1 MAVKMIVGLQYGD
14 EGKGRAVHYEAKNAS
29 IVIRATGGS
38 NAGHTVV
45 ANGKKYAMH
54 LLPSAIIRPEVLS
67 VVGPGVVADLKV
79 LVEEIQQMRA
89 AGIKVERDNFVVSER
104 THITF
109 PHHKQLDRLYE
120 MLKTEKVGTTGR
132 GVGTTYE
139 EKARRTNL
147 RMHDL
152 FLEPSELKNKIAENL
167 KVYNVL
173 VAEANKQIEKGIY
186 EEEKFPL
193 ITAEEEY
200 DYCMQYKEIVKEFIT
215 DIHPILDQAIEK
227 DELIIIEG
235 AQSFWL
241 DNDHG
246 DYPMTT
252 SSNPNA
258 SGTAS
263 GAGIGPTLINEVIG
277 VIKAYTSR
285 VGNGPFVT
293 EQKNEIG
300 DSIREWGH
308 EYGTTTGRPRRT
320 GWLDLVMVKH
330 TKNTSGLTSLCVNHL
345 DTIGKLDKIN
355 VCVGYQYKGQ
365 TIKHVPIDKEN
376 CEPIYQELKG
386 GWNTEGATTFEE
398 LPKEAQDYIRF
409 IEDYTGVPVKYIGV
423 GADEKRTIIK

>member
-14 EGKGRAVHYEAKNAS
+14 EGKGRAVHYEAKDAS

-67 VVGPGVVADLKV
+67 IIGPGVVADLKI
-79 LVEEIQQMRA
+79 LVEEIQQMRE
-89 AGIKVERDNFVVSER
+89 AGVKVERDNFVVSER

-152 FLEPSELKNKIAENL
+152 FLEPSELKSKIAENL

-173 VAEANKQIEKGIY
+173 VAEANKQIEQGIY
-186 EEEKFPL
+186 VEEKFPL
-193 ITAEEEY
+193 ITVEEEY
-200 DYCMQYKEIVKEFIT
+200 DYCMQYKEIVKDFIA
-215 DIHPILDQAIEK
+215 DIHPILDEAIEK

-263 GAGIGPTLINEVIG
+263 GAGIGPTLVNEVIG

-293 EQKNEIG
+293 EQNNETG
-300 DSIREWGH
+300 DLIREWGH

-330 TKNTSGLTSLCVNHL
+330 TKNTSGLTSLCVNHM
-345 DTIGKLDKIN
+345 DTIGKFDKIN
-355 VCVGYQYKGQ
+355 VCIGYQYKDK

-386 GWNTEGATTFEE
+386 GWNTDGATTFEE
-398 LPKEAQDYIRF
+398 LPKEAQEYINF
-409 IEDYTGVPVKYIGV
+409 IEKYTGVPVRYIGV